1 MWQTLN
7 QWDTD
12 LFLAINRFGCRALD
26 PVMMHVT
33 DYTFVLL
40 GGVALYFLWKRFGL
54 RDTLWAIVFI
64 ALAIT
69 LSDQICGN
77 YIRDLHIRLRPC
89 HMEELAGK
97 FRSVREWETGY
108 CGGLQHKSI
117 CRPLFL
123 HIIALSACPPLPF
136 SRLASPQS
144 RA

>member
-97 FRSVREWETGY
+97 FRSVREWAACTG
-108 CGGLQHKSI
+108 LS
-117 CRPLFL
+117 RPTPEMLL
-123 HIIALSACPPLPF
+123 PWPPLPGAPF
-136 SRLASPQS
+136 GNTSPTSVGSSLSRQL
-144 RA
+144 

>member
-40 GGVALYFLWKRFGL
+40 GGAALYFLWKHFGL
-54 RDTLWAIVFI
+54 RDTLWTIVFI

-108 CGGLQHKSI
+108 CGGLYGF
-117 CRPLFL
+117 RW
-123 HIIALSACPPLPF
+123 
-136 SRLASPQS
+136 
-144 RA
+144 